1 MSIEKMTTMEQ
12 VETRA
17 NLYRLATEAFESEG
31 FATQPIKGGR
41 LIGLGNGHYAKVA
54 ISICDPDK
62 VDNAIQA
69 YADQMRVNA
78 AHAAERAAKAE
89 EKACK
94 AAARAAKR
102 EAKATE

>member
-1 MSIEKMTTMEQ
+1 MSIEKMTTIEQ
-12 VETRA
+12 AEARA
-17 NLYRLATEAFESEG
+17 NLYRLATDAFESAG

-41 LIGLGNGHYAKVA
+41 LIGLGDGHYAKVS

-78 AHAAERAAKAE
+78 AWAAERAARAE
-89 EKACK
+89 EKARK
-94 AAARAAKR
+94 AAERAAKR
-102 EAKATE
+102 EAKAAE